1 MEVSVQGW
9 VIRIGII
16 AVIAIGALVLRDRL
30 SSNASELKV
39 GDCFDE
45 PTASAETVEDVQ
57 HQPCGEAHDNEV
69 MVVTTHPAAEG
80 AGYPSDTEME
90 SFVDT
95 QCVTAYKPYTGREPT
110 TEAEI
115 GLAWYVPTREGWTDG
130 TRKVICYLYRIDK
143 AKMTAPLRAT
153 P

>member
-1 MEVSVQGW
+1 MQGW

-30 SSNASELKV
+30 SGNASELKV

-45 PTASAETVEDVQ
+45 PTASAATVEDVQ
-57 HQPCGEAHDNEV
+57 HQPCTEAHDNEV
-69 MVVTTHPAAEG
+69 MVVTSHPAAKE
-80 AGYPSDTEME
+80 ATYPTDADME
-90 SFVDT
+90 TFVDD
-95 QCVTAYKPYTGREPT
+95 QCVSAYKPYTGRDPA
-110 TEAEI
+110 TESEI
-115 GLAWYVPTREGWTDG
+115 GLAWYVPTLEGWKDG

-143 AKMTAPLRAT
+143 AKMTAPLHAA